1 MRVLRSRA
9 GMTLIEVLISVAI
22 LATLM
27 TLAARTISQAVKSK
41 TKIQEQIDD
50 VSKVRDA
57 LRLIERDVNL
67 AYHQVDFEKE
77 LQDLIKKKN
86 TQTAT
91 TTTGGRPPTPTPP
104 TPEIPRKTERHDP
117 STHFMGSSESMS
129 FVTMN
134 TVHMVRDAR
143 EADFI
148 EVGYELRDCT
158 SATGKGSSKCL
169 WRRSSP
175 FVDGDVTKGGVEVVL
190 LENVTEFGLKYIGKG
205 KQDWVTEWK
214 TEKGGDATT
223 KNNFPQAVQISLT
236 VEKDLNGKRKKVSM
250 QIVAGVHFPNN
261 KEPANDSN
269 QKIATP
275 E

>member
-86 TQTAT
+86 TKTPDPKL
-91 TTTGGRPPTPTPP
+91 PPSTPP
-104 TPEIPRKTERHDP
+104 PEIPRKTERHDP
-117 STHFMGSSESMS
+117 STHFMGSAETMS

-236 VEKDLNGKRKKVSM
+236 VEKDLNGKKKKVSM